1 MSTQLVQD
9 AIKLFIE
16 TMPLETMDAEH
27 PMFWE
32 LYDKEC
38 KIFELFGHM
47 TEDEHN
53 AYRKEV
59 IALRGH

>member
-1 MSTQLVQD
+1 MNTQLVQEALD
-9 AIKLFIE
+9 LFVQTI
-16 TMPLETMDAEH
+16 PLEDMAADH
-27 PMFWE
+27 PMFEE

>member
-1 MSTQLVQD
+1 MNTPLVQEALD
-9 AIKLFIE
+9 LFVQ
-16 TMPLETMDAEH
+16 TMPLEDMAADH

-53 AYRKEV
+53 TYRIAV
-59 IALRGH
+59 IKLRGY